1 MDSASIL
8 PFLIVSLYIILLGY
22 PIVRILKRVGYSAW
36 WVILAFIPIAN
47 LIGLWVL
54 SFVEWPNVPDNRS
67 G

>member
-8 PFLIVSLYIILLGY
+8 PFLIVSLCVVLLGY

-47 LIGLWVL
+47 LVGLWVF
-54 SFVEWPNVPDNRS
+54 SFVEWPHAPDNRS

>member
-8 PFLIVSLYIILLGY
+8 PFLIVSLYVVLLGY

-67 G
+67 A